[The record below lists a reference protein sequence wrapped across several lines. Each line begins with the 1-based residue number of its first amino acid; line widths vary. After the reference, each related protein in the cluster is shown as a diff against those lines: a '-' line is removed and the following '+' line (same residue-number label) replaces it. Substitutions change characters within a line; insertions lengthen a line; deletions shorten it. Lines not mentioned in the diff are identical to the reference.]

1 MSWFL
6 FAIAGYFL
14 YSVVTVTNKFLLR
27 QPATTKSLVFTFW
40 IGILSIFTFVLAP
53 FGLHWPG
60 WGWLAFDLLAGV
72 LFFLA
77 LLAFYQALDVNEASR
92 AASVVGGL
100 IPVFVFPF
108 AYLFLNE
115 RLGWL
120 QILAFFILVLGGLLI
135 SLKIEKGALRE
146 GLRSIKVVFLA
157 ILLSA
162 IYWVAVKYAF
172 GGQGFV
178 TGFVWTRLG
187 LVLAALL
194 ILLWPAWRRQILN
207 SIKQATGGLSA
218 LMVFSKLL
226 AGFGSLFVHLSLSR
240 ASASLIQA
248 LQGTEYVFLLI
259 LTVILSKKFPEILR
273 EKLSGGIILQKI
285 LAILLIGAGLAI
297 LAF

>member
-1 MSWFL
+1 MTWIF
-6 FAIAGYFL
+6 FAISGYFL

-27 QPATTKSLVFTFW
+27 QPATTKPLVFTFW
-40 IGILSIFTFVLAP
+40 IGVLSIFTFVLAP

-60 WGWLAFDLLAGV
+60 WGWLVFDLFVGI
-72 LFFLA
+72 LFFLM
-77 LLAFYQALDVNEASR
+77 LLTFYQALDVNEASR

-157 ILLSA
+157 ILLGA
-162 IYWVAVKYAF
+162 IYWVTVKYAF

-194 ILLWPAWRRQILN
+194 VLLWSAWRRQILS

-218 LMVFSKLL
+218 LMVSTKLL
-226 AGFGSLFVHLSLSR
+226 AGFGSLFVHWSLAR
-240 ASASLIQA
+240 ASASLVQA

-273 EKLSGGIILQKI
+273 EKLSGAIILQKI
-285 LAILLIGAGLAI
+285 IAILLIVAGLAL